1 MSDSRPVLRQPGL
14 RAVRPRA
21 PPTPSS
27 QALSARRAAE
37 KLSILVAR
45 ALVRL
50 VPRKRTGEG
59 RSSRMMRRFRL
70 LILLSLLA
78 LSATGVLAHPAAAI
92 EPTRVPIDQTVTF
105 EVQDICSFP
114 VTITATIVGTETTF
128 YDQSGEITRQQ
139 IHVVE
144 QDVFTANGESLT
156 GLPFTFNIQV
166 LFEDGEVTH
175 VYASGLV
182 ERVPLPDGTVF
193 LSAGRLDF
201 AAHPGSDFRIVP
213 DVGRSGD
220 VAAFCAALAG

>member
-1 MSDSRPVLRQPGL
+1 MPG
-14 RAVRPRA
+14 
-21 PPTPSS
+21 
-27 QALSARRAAE
+27 
-37 KLSILVAR
+37 KG
-45 ALVRL
+45 
-50 VPRKRTGEG
+50 TGEG
-59 RSSRMMRRFRL
+59 RSSMMMRRFRL
-70 LILLSLLA
+70 LILLSLLT
-78 LSATGVLAHPAAAI
+78 LSATGILAHPAAAI
-92 EPTRVPIDQTVTF
+92 EPTRVPIDQTDTF

-128 YDQSGEITRQQ
+128 YDQSGEITRIQ

-144 QDVFTANGESLT
+144 QDVFSTDSASLT

>member
-1 MSDSRPVLRQPGL
+1 
-14 RAVRPRA
+14 
-21 PPTPSS
+21 
-27 QALSARRAAE
+27 
-37 KLSILVAR
+37 
-45 ALVRL
+45 
-50 VPRKRTGEG
+50 
-59 RSSRMMRRFRL
+59 MMRRFRL

-78 LSATGVLAHPAAAI
+78 LSVTGVLVHPAAAI
-92 EPTRVPIDQTVTF
+92 EPTRIPIDDTDTF
-105 EVQDICSFP
+105 VVGDICSFP
-114 VTITATIVGTETTF
+114 VTINASFVGTETTF
-128 YDQSGEITRQQ
+128 YDQSGAVTRIQ

-144 QDVFTANGESLT
+144 QDVFSANGESLT
-156 GLPFTFNIQV
+156 SLPFTFNIRV

-220 VAAFCAALAG
+220 VAAFCAALAP

>member
-1 MSDSRPVLRQPGL
+1 M
-14 RAVRPRA
+14 
-21 PPTPSS
+21 
-27 QALSARRAAE
+27 
-37 KLSILVAR
+37 
-45 ALVRL
+45 
-50 VPRKRTGEG
+50 
-59 RSSRMMRRFRL
+59 MMRRFRL
-70 LILLSLLA
+70 LILLSLLT
-78 LSATGVLAHPAAAI
+78 LSATGILAHPAAAI
-92 EPTRVPIDQTVTF
+92 EPTRVPIDQTDTF

-128 YDQSGEITRQQ
+128 YDQSGEITRIQ

-144 QDVFTANGESLT
+144 QDVFSTDSASLT

-220 VAAFCAALAG
+220 VAAFCAALAP

>member
-1 MSDSRPVLRQPGL
+1 
-14 RAVRPRA
+14 
-21 PPTPSS
+21 
-27 QALSARRAAE
+27 
-37 KLSILVAR
+37 
-45 ALVRL
+45 
-50 VPRKRTGEG
+50 
-59 RSSRMMRRFRL
+59 MRRLRL
-70 LILLSLLA
+70 LLLLSLIA
-78 LSATGVLAHPAAAI
+78 LGTTAVLAQPAAAV
-92 EPTRVPIDQTVTF
+92 EPTREPIDETVTS
-105 EVQDICSFP
+105 VVGDICSFP
-114 VTITATIVGTETTF
+114 VTITATLVGTETTF
-128 YDQSGEITRQQ
+128 YDQSGAVTRIQ

-144 QDVFTANGESLT
+144 QDVFSANGESLT

-201 AAHPGSDFRIVP
+201 TAHPESEFRIVP

>member
-1 MSDSRPVLRQPGL
+1 
-14 RAVRPRA
+14 
-21 PPTPSS
+21 
-27 QALSARRAAE
+27 
-37 KLSILVAR
+37 
-45 ALVRL
+45 
-50 VPRKRTGEG
+50 
-59 RSSRMMRRFRL
+59 MMRRFRL

-78 LSATGVLAHPAAAI
+78 LSATGILAHPAAAV
-92 EPTRVPIDQTVTF
+92 EPTRVPIDQTDTF

-128 YDQSGEITRQQ
+128 YDQSGEITRIQ

-144 QDVFTANGESLT
+144 QDVFSTDSASLT